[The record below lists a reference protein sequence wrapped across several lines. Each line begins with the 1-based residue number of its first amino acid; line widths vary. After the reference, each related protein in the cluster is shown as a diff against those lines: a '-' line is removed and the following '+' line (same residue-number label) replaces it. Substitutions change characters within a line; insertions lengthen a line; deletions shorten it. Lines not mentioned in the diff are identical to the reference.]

1 MVLCVGH
8 ESGGCKIGRV
18 RQYPRAAPKQNVHKC
33 KKCIELHVD
42 DVEDIQAGVKEID
55 GCL

>member
-8 ESGGCKIGRV
+8 ESGGRKIGRV
-18 RQYPRAAPKQNVHKC
+18 RRYLRVAPKQNGHKC
-33 KKCIELHVD
+33 KRCTELHVEN
-42 DVEDIQAGVKEID
+42 VEDIQAGDKEID